1 MTIYPF
7 SFTDNLVHI
16 NGSADN
22 HIFIQGLIHLVI
34 AYIYKY
40 NPLYYS
46 MTLLLIFFLCRGN
59 VCYFGFRRVNQ
70 LKFNLYIGPPI
81 PNLYATYHQSIRPQR
96 FQWWVHMC
104 SVLAQKENSS
114 SNRFC
119 KYHSALDCC
128 VLILHCY
135 KFKNSQQLVIK
146 SCLQRTVPSKS
157 HSTADSVSARPLFI
171 IISFPLQV

>member
-1 MTIYPF
+1 MYVILVSDVLISWSSIYILAHPF
-7 SFTDNLVHI
+7 QICMQHI
-16 NGSADN
+16 
-22 HIFIQGLIHLVI
+22 I
-34 AYIYKY
+34 
-40 NPLYYS
+40 NP
-46 MTLLLIFFLCRGN
+46 
-59 VCYFGFRRVNQ
+59 
-70 LKFNLYIGPPI
+70 
-81 PNLYATYHQSIRPQR
+81 IRPQR

-157 HSTADSVSARPLFI
+157 HSTAGSVSARPLFI
-171 IISFPLQV
+171 IISFPLQVWCAFLFIPNHSDCKVYIKLWYGHGMICT